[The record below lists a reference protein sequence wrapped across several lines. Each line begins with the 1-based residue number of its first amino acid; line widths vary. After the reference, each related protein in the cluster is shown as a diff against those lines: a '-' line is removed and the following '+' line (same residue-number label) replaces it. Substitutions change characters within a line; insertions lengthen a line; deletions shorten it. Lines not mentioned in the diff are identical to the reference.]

1 MAYGDEKMPPENF
14 KLILEKSVSSTRFN
28 GNILL
33 NDILNSFNKNSFLS
47 NELGIIAK
55 NLGEDVYKYTI
66 SGLLRNSFLIELV
79 NDDISTTIMEV
90 RWVVKESGGK
100 KHEEFKS
107 SDPRYSSFDE
117 CYNIFTKLIYELLNV
132 VEKNEVKNLLKLY
145 RKYKLIPYELPIDY
159 IDYSISVRPIPPIH
173 VEGNIEWNWGGKFA
187 KLMKLREFL
196 MSSEFND
203 MHNTF
208 KEILT
213 NKIKVKTY
221 LTDRVQT
228 GSHKTD
234 REKRWEVHPESVHF
248 ATRKCCIQI
257 ECTLINQLCH
267 FADFPK
273 EIFEKLI
280 KNSLITN
287 AGEVFRCPITLE
299 PMSFQKLKDEIEKP
313 VHGKSDFQIGHLNP
327 LKRSIDDPISGHTP
341 KNISWVSSEGNRIQ
355 GDLSL
360 EETRKLLKRI
370 QDNYSKYI

>member
-1 MAYGDEKMPPENF
+1 MPQEDL
-14 KLILEKSVSSTRFN
+14 KLILEKSVSSKRFN
-28 GNILL
+28 GNTLL
-33 NDILNSFNKNSFLS
+33 TDVLYYFNKSSFLS
-47 NELGIIAK
+47 KELEVLSK
-55 NLGEDVYKYTI
+55 NLDEKTYKYTI

-90 RWVVKESGGK
+90 RWVEKEAGGK
-100 KHEEFKS
+100 KQEAFNS

-117 CYNIFTKLIYELLNV
+117 CHNIFIELIYDLVSV
-132 VEKNEVKNLLKLY
+132 VEQKEVKTLLELY
-145 RKYKLIPYELPIDY
+145 RKYKLIPYELPVDY
-159 IDYSISVRPIPPIH
+159 IDYSISTKPIPPIH
-173 VEGNIEWNWGGKFA
+173 VEDNIDWDGKFA

-196 MSSEFND
+196 MNSEFND
-203 MHNTF
+203 MYTTF
-208 KEILT
+208 REILN

-248 ATRKCCIQI
+248 ATRKCCMQI

-280 KNSLITN
+280 TNSLITN
-287 AGEVFRCPITLE
+287 AGEVFKCPITLE
-299 PMSFQKLKDEIEKP
+299 PMSFKKLKDEIEKP

-360 EETRKLLKRI
+360 EETRALLKRI